1 MAKVSAVIMIYDI
14 RGFTSASKKLPTADL
29 GAFADA
35 AHRAIL
41 GQFNARRADFIKNLG
56 DGHLMIWE
64 TTVEPETALVKF
76 VVDAAAAARKA
87 FPAFVA
93 EHLAAQG
100 IAGLVFP
107 TRIGFGVATDEVSKS
122 DDYYGKAVNLA
133 ARLQNMARPEG
144 LALCERSFAMA
155 GDRAAMQRRGFK
167 CTKASLKGLGTVPVW
182 TDRPFSWG
190 RFFAALTPLFIAVLL
205 PLLYVLLADADPKD
219 RLPGGDAIQRWL
231 DSGEMSLFR
240 RARSDAE
247 VRASAHR
254 MRAAI
259 TKAILAV
266 RQGNGRIATSLQSVK
281 DDDSSVWGSSQ
292 AIAGL
297 LSIPNLAP
305 AEKRELVIRYA
316 DGLFRDGEFIK
327 DYGWR
332 VLPEREYTICE
343 PVCWTIV
350 LLARALGTPGL
361 LQPGERE
368 IYMERLAKAQAAT
381 AIYRPLANGGWNIFP
396 NQKHLGHF
404 SPYSTA
410 LGLLALLETRAAGL
424 PWAGS
429 VPERDA
435 LLKRTA
441 EFLLAHYTRRG
452 GSLGW
457 QRTSAASEPISEGM
471 SLQLYAELM
480 RAEEQNA
487 IVLPAEMLAEIPRHL
502 ERLVGRKANDPDDAG
517 EYIESFRS
525 HTGAELPGTESIN
538 FIWHSWA
545 IETAVRWLD
554 RTKRFPAPH
563 HEIVA
568 VRRALGV
575 LVVDMEAGRTKTA
588 VEGQS
593 FIGGE
598 TLLGLSVVPAP

>member
-64 TTVEPETALVKF
+64 TTVEPEAALVKF
-76 VVDAAAAARKA
+76 VVDASSSARKD

-93 EHLAAQG
+93 EHLDAQG

-107 TRIGFGVATDEVSKS
+107 TRIGFGVATGEVSKS

-205 PLLYVLLADADPKD
+205 PLLYVMLADADPKD

-231 DSGEMSLFR
+231 DSRDMSLFR
-240 RARSDAE
+240 PVRSDAK
-247 VRASAHR
+247 VRAAAHR
-254 MRAAI
+254 MRGAI
-259 TKAILAV
+259 AKAIVAV
-266 RQGNGRIATSLQSVK
+266 RHEDGRIATSLQSIK
-281 DDDSSVWGSSQ
+281 DDESSVWGSSQ

-297 LSIPNLAP
+297 LSIPNLAV
-305 AEKRELVIRYA
+305 AEKRELVMRYA
-316 DGLFRDGEFIK
+316 DGIFRDGEFIK

-332 VLPEREYTICE
+332 VLPDRDYTLCE

-350 LLARALGTPGL
+350 LLARAIATPGL

-368 IYMERLAKAQAAT
+368 NYMERLAKAQAST

-396 NQKHLGHF
+396 NQKHLDHF

-452 GSLGW
+452 ESLGW
-457 QRTSAASEPISEGM
+457 QRTSAASEPISEGLT
-471 SLQLYAELM
+471 LQLYAELM
-480 RAEEQNA
+480 RAEELA
-487 IVLPAEMLAEIPRHL
+487 GIVLPAEMTAELPRHL
-502 ERLVGRKANDPDDAG
+502 ELLSGRRADNPDDAG

-525 HTGAELPGTESIN
+525 HTGADLPGTESIN

-545 IETAVRWLD
+545 VETAVRWLA
-554 RTKRFPAPH
+554 RTKKFPAPH
-563 HEIVA
+563 EDIVA